1 MGNWLKKLRAPS
13 NSHSPDSYLP
23 PPPNASPWL
32 RLSQYTV
39 AGKPSWQTCKM
50 IIFCTAPWLC
60 HSSKAIQV
68 ICKQQLSLWT
78 PAMLHYL
85 LFIDKEALSPKKGI
99 CQGHRNKW
107 QSWEGI
113 HSISSSVVIYF
124 PIATDSSPRKRKVL
138 VAHFPGGLLSLCPLV
153 SLLPYYNSLLNSNFQ
168 SQMVT
173 IRRAGETARFS
184 LYTLSLSHFLGSHA
198 QLNRGSGQSKIQ
210 ELCFLSYWA

>member
-1 MGNWLKKLRAPS
+1 
-13 NSHSPDSYLP
+13 
-23 PPPNASPWL
+23 
-32 RLSQYTV
+32 
-39 AGKPSWQTCKM
+39 M

-60 HSSKAIQV
+60 HSSKTIQV
-68 ICKQQLSLWT
+68 ICKQLWT

-124 PIATDSSPRKRKVL
+124 PHCHRCQPSKKRKVL
-138 VAHFPGGLLSLCPLV
+138 VAHFPGGSLSLCPLV
-153 SLLPYYNSLLNSNFQ
+153 SLLLSLLTTVSLNSNF
-168 SQMVT
+168 SKV
-173 IRRAGETARFS
+173 RWWPSEELETACFS

-198 QLNRGSGQSKIQ
+198 QFNRGSEQSKIQ
-210 ELCFLSYWA
+210 ELCFLSILGIAHLLCYQKARNPREKKHKKYGCEGKGSERESDYKWYATFKRYH